1 MITTTDAWLSILHLS
16 LLFCRCLLE
25 CCHFWKG
32 LWIVIQWKELP
43 PLNFLIILSFVAQ
56 QTLHLLLTWWKVSD
70 IVFASQEELNRKYK
84 DFSPSKAN
92 FSSECW
98 SLWFFHNLTCP
109 PSSLGNK
116 SYRLGFSQLYLPMMA
131 TVGCPKC
138 GLQSNTGLLSVGLYL
153 PILGPKKFVLIRRWP
168 Y

>member
-98 SLWFFHNLTCP
+98 SLWFFHNVTCP
-109 PSSLGNK
+109 PSSHGNK
-116 SYRLGFSQLYLPMMA
+116 SYRLWFF
-131 TVGCPKC
+131 TVVPSYDGYCWMSKMW
-138 GLQSNTGLLSVGLYL
+138 SSIKYR
-153 PILGPKKFVLIRRWP
+153 FVKSGIDWSTFLF
-168 Y
+168 

>member
-98 SLWFFHNLTCP
+98 SLWFFHNVTCL

-116 SYRLGFSQLYLPMMA
+116 SYRLWFAIAKQLVFHSCTFLWW
-131 TVGCPKC
+131 
-138 GLQSNTGLLSVGLYL
+138 LLLDVQNVVFNQ
-153 PILGPKKFVLIRRWP
+153 IQVC
-168 Y
+168 